1 MDANTNNNETSIS
14 VAAKNEE
21 LLLTTNKKF
30 AKDMR
35 MKEITSKLFS
45 PNPSLFFILWKG
57 TE

>member
-45 PNPSLFFILWKG
+45 PNPSLFFYLVEG
-57 TE
+57 D